1 MAWNARESRDS
12 KTGSVD
18 FDISPDRGSPI
29 PFRDRPRMGYEV
41 IGLAPIS
48 AVISGA
54 REQAASVADGD
65 AEIHEASLC
74 DQRLLGVTRAHS
86 HRDPTSPPVR
96 LGNGAKE
103 KLALEASWLILF
115 IENTGIEDT
124 LKIHHENPNQGRTI
138 CM

>member
-96 LGNGAKE
+96 LGNGAK
-103 KLALEASWLILF
+103 
-115 IENTGIEDT
+115 
-124 LKIHHENPNQGRTI
+124 GRTQGARAWRLKLI
-138 CM
+138 RYQHQRRHG